1 MLTIVNRH
9 PAAGRKTSLD
19 FSFGVDVDVDSGDWI
34 EFTFDTHNLLENMF
48 PNDLEG
54 DPVSG

>member
-1 MLTIVNRH
+1 M
-9 PAAGRKTSLD
+9 
-19 FSFGVDVDVDSGDWI
+19 DVDVNAGDWF

-54 DPVSG
+54 DPVTGETYKVLDCREWNTNSYISPS

>member
-1 MLTIVNRH
+1 M
-9 PAAGRKTSLD
+9 
-19 FSFGVDVDVDSGDWI
+19 DVDVNAGDWF

-54 DPVSG
+54 DPVTGETYKVLDCR